1 MGLRVIAATAWLWAT
16 PALAAYYDAYQI
28 DNIYENE
35 QSGLRF
41 YEQGDYRR
49 AFGLLTKTAA
59 LGMKRSQY
67 ILGFMF
73 MKGEGID
80 RNMLFGL
87 AWLGLSTE
95 SGNEEWQAT
104 FDQFYEKLSAA
115 QRAMLDDKIE
125 EYRAKFGA
133 TVQGITCAKTAV
145 VGSRRIDWVCRK
157 GEGHYEEHEIELPIR
172 AE

>member
-1 MGLRVIAATAWLWAT
+1 MGFRVLAATALLSAT
-16 PALAAYYDAYQI
+16 PALAAFYDAYQI

-35 QSGLRF
+35 TSGLRF
-41 YEQGDYRR
+41 YEQGEYGR
-49 AFGLLTKTAA
+49 AFMLLKNTAA
-59 LGMKRSQY
+59 QGMKRSQY

-87 AWLGLSTE
+87 AWLGLAAE

-115 QRAMLDDKIE
+115 QRSMLDDKIRD
-125 EYRAKFGA
+125 YRARFGA
-133 TVQGITCAKTAV
+133 DAQGITCAKTSV

-157 GEGHYEEHEIELPIR
+157 GEGYYEEHEIELPIR
-172 AE
+172 AQ

>member
-1 MGLRVIAATAWLWAT
+1 MAAMILSCAT
-16 PALAAYYDAYQI
+16 PALAAFYDAYQI

-35 QSGLRF
+35 SSGLRF
-41 YEQGDYRR
+41 YEQGDYPR
-49 AFGLLTKTAA
+49 AFALLRKTAA

-87 AWLGLSTE
+87 AWLGLATE

-104 FDQFYEKLSAA
+104 FDQFYDKLSDA
-115 QRAMLDDKIE
+115 QRSMLDDKIE

-133 TVQGITCAKTAV
+133 TAQGITCAKTAV

-157 GEGHYEEHEIELPIR
+157 SEGYYEEREIELPIR